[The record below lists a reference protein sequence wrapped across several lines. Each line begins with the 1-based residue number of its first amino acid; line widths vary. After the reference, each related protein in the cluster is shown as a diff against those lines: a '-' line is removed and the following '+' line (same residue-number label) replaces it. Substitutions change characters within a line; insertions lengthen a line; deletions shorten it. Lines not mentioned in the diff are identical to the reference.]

1 MTIEELWVNMQPLF
15 EDVKDIK
22 EERMLEAQ
30 EKIRQEL
37 KEEIKR
43 VENKIDEHIADNEVE
58 YKLRIYK

>member
-1 MTIEELWVNMQPLF
+1 MTIEELWLNMQPLF

-22 EERMLEAQ
+22 EERILEAQ